1 MTEQDKANLKEE
13 LLELEGMLK
22 ACYEKGEKI
31 YQSYGVKFTA
41 LHPGWTRDK
50 KPGLLVYCGIEAVA
64 EAFDQEIRFNDES
77 RREKNAFLIH
87 RGCEYSQLPDYDVP
101 RYRRA
106 FECKTK

>member
-31 YQSYGVKFTA
+31 YQAYGVKFTS
-41 LHPGWTRDK
+41 LNPSWTKDK
-50 KPGLLVYCGIEAVA
+50 KPGLLIHCGIEAVA
-64 EAFDQEIRFNDES
+64 EAFNKEIIIDRDFGRES
-77 RREKNAFLIH
+77 AFMIH
-87 RGCEYSQLPDYDVP
+87 RGCEYSQLPEYDGP

-106 FECKTK
+106 FECKIK